1 MVTRGAS
8 IIPTGAD
15 AQARAE
21 EMGRKRVLVSTMAK
35 NENTSKA
42 FAWGLPAIMAAGF
55 AGLLLVPEAQAQTPN
70 QPAVDSSTGPA
81 PVVDIVTPNSA
92 GVSHNVYPDFNVYSN
107 GVVLNNSTADGTAY
121 LGVPVTANSNLA
133 SSGSASLILNEV
145 TGTGGA
151 SLLAGVLE
159 VFGGQA
165 DVIVANPNG
174 VTCNG
179 CSFYNTPRV
188 TLTTGTPN
196 LDSGTGALTGFTV
209 DGTNTSNE
217 IIIGDPGASSSY
229 VAADVTGLS
238 SFDVIARSIKV
249 YGMINDS
256 SATPQSEVGLV
267 AGRNNYNYSSREAT
281 ALSNDGTNKPTVGID
296 SGALGGAYAGKITLV
311 STESGVGINTPSD
324 MTAVTG
330 GINISADGKIVF
342 GKAKAEQGN
351 ITATSIADAIDINGQ
366 VEAQGNLTLT
376 AAGAVSVNSAGS
388 AHSTQGSTVLADSF
402 SNSGTF
408 SSDETIDIETLTGDL
423 TNDGLISGRTLKL
436 TAAATLSN
444 RVNSR
449 LESTGA
455 EFTIS
460 AQDLANEGEIDAATT
475 LDAAVT
481 DGLTNSGAVSGQVV
495 KLAAFG
501 LLYNQAGG
509 HVTSSAGMT
518 LSAHTLSNAGNIG
531 AGTSLGV
538 NNTTDLVNTGQ
549 MSANGAL
556 TASLSGD
563 LTNTNSIS
571 GESVDMS
578 ADGSVTNEAG
588 ASITSGTGGTSLS
601 GGALTNRGLIYSD
614 GATSVAATS
623 GDLTNSGSISGQ
635 SLQASALGALTNEAG
650 GQLASA
656 AEMALSGGT
665 LANAGGIEAGSTL
678 EVTAAGDLTN
688 TGNITAEGDA
698 SFDVGG
704 TLTNGTSPTPTD
716 ATIHAGG
723 VLDIHAG
730 ELNNYGGFDYFA
742 PAGELSGMYLNIV
755 TGGDLQNSGNLFA
768 TEDVV
773 IVSSGNVANSFGWI
787 RAGNYISITAA
798 GNFDNIVGLLQAPR
812 GNFSAHTMQNAVLVR
827 LDDELL
833 LPKKRRNLIRAITA
847 ESVAKAVS
855 GWDKDVLARFGAT
868 DTKVLDTIRL
878 QLGDTFLMQRQQ
890 QQKQE
895 GKGASN
901 FPRPGKGASIRYAG
915 ARASAY

>member
-1 MVTRGAS
+1 
-8 IIPTGAD
+8 
-15 AQARAE
+15 
-21 EMGRKRVLVSTMAK
+21 MGRKQVLVSTMVK
-35 NENTSKA
+35 IENNSKA

-55 AGLLLVPEAQAQTPN
+55 AGLLLVPVAQAQTPN

-92 GVSHNVYPDFNVYSN
+92 GVSHNIYPDFNVYSN

-217 IIIGDPGASSSY
+217 IIIGDPGATSSY

-281 ALSNDGTNKPTVGID
+281 ALSNDDTNKPIVGID

-376 AAGAVSVNSAGS
+376 AAGAVTVSSAGS
-388 AHSTQGSTVLADSF
+388 AHSTQGSTVLAGSF

-518 LSAHTLSNAGNIG
+518 LSGHTLSNAGSIG
-531 AGTSLGV
+531 AGTTLDV

-549 MSANGAL
+549 MAANGTL

-571 GESVDMS
+571 GESVDMT
-578 ADGSVTNEAG
+578 ADGTVTNDTG
-588 ASITSGTGGTSLS
+588 ASVTSGTGGTSLR
-601 GGALTNRGLIYSD
+601 GGTLTNRGSIYSD
-614 GATSVAATS
+614 GATSVAAT
-623 GDLTNSGSISGQ
+623 
-635 SLQASALGALTNEAG
+635 
-650 GQLASA
+650 
-656 AEMALSGGT
+656 
-665 LANAGGIEAGSTL
+665 
-678 EVTAAGDLTN
+678 AGDLTN
-688 TGNITAEGDA
+688 TGSISGESLQASASGTLANEASGQITSTAGMELSAGTLTNAGNIDAGTTFGAMVTGDLVNTGYITAEGDA

-704 TLTNGTSPTPTD
+704 TLTNGTLLTPTD

-723 VLDIHAG
+723 TLNIDAG
-730 ELNNYGGFDYFA
+730 ALNNYGGFDYLT
-742 PAGELSGMYLNIV
+742 PRGEISGMYLNIT
-755 TGGDLQNSGNLFA
+755 TGGDVQNSGNLFA
-768 TEDVV
+768 TGDVI
-773 IVSSGNVANSFGWI
+773 IVSYGNVSNSFGWI
-787 RAGNYISITAA
+787 KAGNYISVTAA
-798 GNFDNIVGLLQAPR
+798 GNFDNIVGRLQAPD
-812 GNFSAHTMQNAVLVR
+812 GNFSAQSMQNAVLVR
-827 LDDELL
+827 PDDELL
-833 LPKKRRNLIRAITA
+833 LPKKHRNVIRAITA
-847 ESVAKAVS
+847 ERVAQAVAS
-855 GWDKDVLARFGAT
+855 WDKAVLARFGVT

-878 QLGDTFLMQRQQ
+878 QLGDTFLMQQQQQQ
-890 QQKQE
+890 QQKKQ

-901 FPRPGKGASIRYAG
+901 LPKPGKGASVKYAGAAAG